1 MPDQTSLTEDP
12 YRFRTTR
19 WSVVLLSAQSQ
30 APGFE
35 AALSELYRIYW
46 YPLYA
51 YVRRRG
57 HASEEAQDLTQ
68 GFFLHLLEHKTL
80 ARADQL
86 KGKFRSFLLGSL
98 QNYLS
103 TEADRARCLKRG
115 GGVEFVALD
124 MEDAEDRYKLEP
136 VDALTP
142 EKVFA
147 ARWAMALLGE
157 AMNRLRQEYATG
169 QNVATFETLKAFL
182 EVGNG
187 KEPPTYEQAAATL
200 QISPGAVKTLI
211 HRLRKQYTASVREEI
226 GRTVSTPAEVDAE
239 IHELCEALM
248 VAEGWVLP

>member
-1 MPDQTSLTEDP
+1 MPDQTLLGEDR

-30 APGFE
+30 APGSE
-35 AALSELYRIYW
+35 GALSELYRIYW

-51 YVRRRG
+51 FIRRRG
-57 HASEEAQDLTQ
+57 YASEEARDLTQ
-68 GFFLHLLEHKTL
+68 DFFLHLLEHKTL

-124 MEDAEDRYKLEP
+124 IQDAEDRYKLEP

-157 AMNRLRQEYATG
+157 AMNRLRQEYAIG
-169 QNVATFETLKAFL
+169 HNQVTFETLKAFL
-182 EVGNG
+182 DFGNS

-200 QISPGAVKTLI
+200 QVSVGAVKTLI
-211 HRLRKQYTASVREEI
+211 HRLRKRFTRSMRDEI
-226 GRTVSTPAEVDAE
+226 GRTVSTPAEIDAE
-239 IHELCEALM
+239 IHELCEALL
-248 VAEGWVLP
+248 VAEGWILP

>member
-1 MPDQTSLTEDP
+1 MPDQTSLGENP

-19 WSVVLLSAQSQ
+19 WSLVLLSAQSQ

-35 AALSELYRIYW
+35 SALSELYRIYW

-57 HASEEAQDLTQ
+57 HASEEARDLTQ

-103 TEADRARCLKRG
+103 TESDRARCLKRG
-115 GGVEFVALD
+115 GAVEFIALD
-124 MEDAEDRYKLEP
+124 KQDAEDRYRLEP
-136 VDALTP
+136 VDELTP

-157 AMNRLRQEYATG
+157 AMNRLRQEYAVG
-169 QNVATFETLKAFL
+169 PNVAIFETLKAFL
-182 EVGNG
+182 DVGNG
-187 KEPPTYEQAAATL
+187 KEPPTYEQAATAL
-200 QISPGAVKTLI
+200 QVGVGAVKTLI
-211 HRLRKQYTASVREEI
+211 HRLRKQYTSSVREEI
-226 GRTVSTPAEVDAE
+226 GRTVANPAEIDAE
-239 IHELCEALM
+239 IHELCQALV
-248 VAEGWVLP
+248 VAEGWILP